1 MITVDASAPVD
12 FSRLSLTA
20 SLLLCLSLAVLFVGS
35 LYLWPSPFPRDHPNT
50 IKKRCASVLISSI
63 ASILVLWTC
72 SSSSSSSGKQGLP
85 LYRWLGFK
93 SQGLTVA
100 LVYPLALTMILFLGP
115 LSMIVADKDFYV
127 DSSPRSFVWWR
138 NFVIAPLSEE
148 FVFRACMLPLL
159 LPHLGSVWSVLIC
172 PLFFGVAHL
181 HHVREQLIQR
191 RDLPASTVWLNGV
204 FQLCYTSVFGAYSA
218 WLFIRTG
225 HLIAPV
231 ICHAFC
237 NFMGFPDFGRIYE
250 LPRKQGALLSVAYV
264 AGAIGFIALLN
275 PLTSPKLFL

>member
-100 LVYPLALTMILFLGP
+100 LVYPLALTMVLA
-115 LSMIVADKDFYV
+115 LS
-127 DSSPRSFVWWR
+127 
-138 NFVIAPLSEE
+138 L
-148 FVFRACMLPLL
+148 
-159 LPHLGSVWSVLIC
+159 
-172 PLFFGVAHL
+172 
-181 HHVREQLIQR
+181 
-191 RDLPASTVWLNGV
+191 STVPD
-204 FQLCYTSVFGAYSA
+204 
-218 WLFIRTG
+218 RTYHFYFRFYFSG
-225 HLIAPV
+225 H
-231 ICHAFC
+231 C
-237 NFMGFPDFGRIYE
+237 
-250 LPRKQGALLSVAYV
+250 Q
-264 AGAIGFIALLN
+264 
-275 PLTSPKLFL
+275 